1 MADEVK
7 LLNQMKD
14 TKSQRNEN
22 IIPIK
27 RKVYYYDLNDQ
38 NDETVPTY
46 QNQYLSQSWA
56 QFTQVQKQYVK

>member
-1 MADEVK
+1 M
-7 LLNQMKD
+7 LNQIKD

-38 NDETVPTY
+38 NDETVPT
-46 QNQYLSQSWA
+46 N
-56 QFTQVQKQYVK
+56 